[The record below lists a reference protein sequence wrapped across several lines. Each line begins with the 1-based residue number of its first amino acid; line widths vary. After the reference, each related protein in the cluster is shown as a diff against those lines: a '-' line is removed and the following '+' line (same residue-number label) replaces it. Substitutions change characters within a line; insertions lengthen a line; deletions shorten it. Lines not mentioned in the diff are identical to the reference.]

1 MLKKNIFSFKSLIL
15 LITVLASVYI
25 VLFYDSFYS
34 LGHVFTLLFVLVLP
48 AFILFVTDIT
58 EQTFKDKIT
67 TIFVFAALAPIAFG
81 PILDLLQKSSHVYF
95 LYSLLAFS
103 MVSFLFIYMFGYI
116 KWIFQISYFLLL
128 IFLFVLLYLSTLFVF
143 VDIFCEKDELK
154 YDQKFCVWVSDT
166 IKKEE
171 SGRGDL

>member
-128 IFLFVLLYLSTLFVF
+128 IFLFVLLYLSTLFVS

>member
-103 MVSFLFIYMFGYI
+103 MVSFLF
-116 KWIFQISYFLLL
+116 SY
-128 IFLFVLLYLSTLFVF
+128 VF
-143 VDIFCEKDELK
+143 VPSFSWNFYLCFTSEI
-154 YDQKFCVWVSDT
+154 
-166 IKKEE
+166 
-171 SGRGDL
+171 

>member
-1 MLKKNIFSFKSLIL
+1 M
-15 LITVLASVYI
+15 
-25 VLFYDSFYS
+25 
-34 LGHVFTLLFVLVLP
+34 LVLP
-48 AFILFVTDIT
+48 AVILVTTDIT

-103 MVSFLFIYMFGYI
+103 MISFLFIYMSGYV
-116 KWIFQISYFLLL
+116 KWIFQISYMLLL
-128 IFLFVLLYLSTLFVF
+128 VFLFILLYLSTLFVF

-154 YDQKFCVWVSDT
+154 YDQKFCMWVSDT

>member
-25 VLFYDSFYS
+25 VFFYDSFYS

-128 IFLFVLLYLSTLFVF
+128 IFLFVLLYLSTLFVS

>member
-1 MLKKNIFSFKSLIL
+1 MLNKNIFSFKGLIL
-15 LITVLASVYI
+15 LIS
-25 VLFYDSFYS
+25 VLFSIYMVIFNDSFSS
-34 LGHVFTLLFVLVLP
+34 LGHIFTLLFVLVLP

-103 MVSFLFIYMFGYI
+103 MVSFLFIYMSKYI

-154 YDQKFCVWVSDT
+154 YDQKFCMWVSDT